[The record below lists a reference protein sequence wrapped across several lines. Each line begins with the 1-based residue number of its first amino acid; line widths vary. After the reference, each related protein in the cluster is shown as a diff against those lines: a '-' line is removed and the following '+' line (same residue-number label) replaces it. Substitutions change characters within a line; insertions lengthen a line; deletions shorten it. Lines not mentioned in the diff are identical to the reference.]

1 MTIIECVR
9 KIDLMK
15 ISFTTMRME
24 ASKMKNKHSYMQR
37 LGAMAYSM
45 NRMNTYMGLVT
56 EADRDCL
63 EVLRNMRR

>member
-1 MTIIECVR
+1 
-9 KIDLMK
+9 
-15 ISFTTMRME
+15 MRME

-56 EADRDCL
+56 ETDRDCL